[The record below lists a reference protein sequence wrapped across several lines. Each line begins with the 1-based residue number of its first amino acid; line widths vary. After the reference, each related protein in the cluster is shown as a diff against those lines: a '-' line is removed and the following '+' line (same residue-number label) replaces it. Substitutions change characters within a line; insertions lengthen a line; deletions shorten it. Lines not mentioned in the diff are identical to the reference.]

1 MKNIMKALR
10 YQTLRDNVTYYIV
23 IGLLA
28 MFGAT
33 LYSETDG
40 LLNLTGSEYA
50 SRSAIIYSALGS
62 MVILLFTTR
71 IFGWDYTDKTLNYEI
86 LIGHSRKEAF
96 WGRVWVS
103 LSWALPFMIVVMF
116 VPLLL
121 VTALNGW
128 GIYSDMSNMIIRW
141 VLSVFPMFRLFCECV
156 LLTTLLKNCYLGL
169 VIGFLLTE
177 IAYSV
182 MMAIEEMAKI
192 ELGLFSVIQS
202 TCNMDKLI
210 SCPDYTFEYINGK
223 DEMVFVTEID
233 PVFAVL
239 SVAVSLVVGI
249 GCLVLA
255 YRYFRKTDLN

>member
-28 MFGAT
+28 LFVFT
-33 LYSETDG
+33 LNSEIDG
-40 LLNLTGSEYA
+40 LLSSTGSEYA
-50 SRSAIIYSALGS
+50 FGSAVVYGAFGS
-62 MVILLFTTR
+62 IVIVLFTTR

-96 WGRVWVS
+96 WGRVMVS
-103 LSWALPFMIVVMF
+103 FSWALPFMIVIMF

-121 VTALNGW
+121 LTAINGW
-128 GIYSDMSNMIIRW
+128 GIHSDMSDVILRW
-141 VLSVFPMFRLFCECV
+141 ALSIFPMFRLFCECV

-177 IAYSV
+177 ISFSV
-182 MMAIEEMAKI
+182 MISIEEITKT
-192 ELGLFSVIQS
+192 ELGLFAVIQS
-202 TCNMDKLI
+202 TFNAAEFI
-210 SCPDYTFEYINGK
+210 SCSDYTYEYINGK
-223 DEMVFVTEID
+223 DEIVFITEID

-239 SVAVSLVVGI
+239 TVAVSLAVGI
-249 GCLVLA
+249 GCLMLA

>member
-28 MFGAT
+28 LFGIT
-33 LYSETDG
+33 LYSEMNG

-50 SRSAIIYSALGS
+50 SHSTIIYGALSS
-62 MVILLFTTR
+62 MAILLFTTR

-86 LIGHSRKEAF
+86 LIGHSRKDAF
-96 WGRVWVS
+96 WGRVLVS
-103 LSWALPFMIVVMF
+103 LSWALPFMIIIMF

-121 VTALNGW
+121 LTAINGW
-128 GIYSDMSNMIIRW
+128 GIYSDMSNIIIRW
-141 VLSVFPMFRLFCECV
+141 VLSIFPMFRLFCECI
-156 LLTTLLKNCYLGL
+156 LITTLLKNCYLGL
-169 VIGFLLTE
+169 VIGFLFTE
-177 IAYSV
+177 VTYSV
-182 MMAIEEMAKI
+182 MMAIEEMGKI

-202 TCNMDKLI
+202 TFNMDKLI
-210 SCPDYTFEYINGK
+210 SCHDYTFEYINGK
-223 DEMVFVTEID
+223 DEMVFITEID

-249 GCLVLA
+249 GCLMLA

>member
-10 YQTLRDNVTYYIV
+10 YQTLRDNVTYYILIGMLYLFGV
-23 IGLLA
+23 AIFGETNGLL
-28 MFGAT
+28 
-33 LYSETDG
+33 S
-40 LLNLTGSEYA
+40 LTGSEYA
-50 SRSAIIYSALGS
+50 SCSAIIYGALGS
-62 MVILLFTTR
+62 MAILLFTTR

-86 LIGHSRKEAF
+86 LIGHSRKDAF
-96 WGRVWVS
+96 WSRVLVS
-103 LSWALPFMIVVMF
+103 LSWALPFMIIIMF

-121 VTALNGW
+121 LTAINGW
-128 GIYSDMSNMIIRW
+128 GIYSDMSNIIIRW

-156 LLTTLLKNCYLGL
+156 LITTLLKNCYLGL

-182 MMAIEEMAKI
+182 MMAIEEMGKI
-192 ELGLFSVIQS
+192 ELGLFAVIQS

-223 DEMVFVTEID
+223 DEMVFITEID

-239 SVAVSLVVGI
+239 SVAVSLLVGI
-249 GCLVLA
+249 GCLMLA
-255 YRYFRKTDLN
+255 YRFFRKTDLN